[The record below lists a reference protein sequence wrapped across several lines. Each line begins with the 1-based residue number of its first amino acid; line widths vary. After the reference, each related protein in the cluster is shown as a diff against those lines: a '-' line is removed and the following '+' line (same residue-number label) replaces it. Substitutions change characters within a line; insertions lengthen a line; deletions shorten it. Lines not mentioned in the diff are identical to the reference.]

1 MKTTRAAF
9 ASAMLILGLAACSSS
24 RHEASEK
31 YYLVVS
37 NTKVAYWQTASAGL
51 SQAGHKLGVA
61 YEMVGPDSYDPQAEI
76 QSFRDAVAAAPSGIL
91 VSGADPVGMKDPI
104 DAAIAKGIPVIT
116 LDSDVPASKRLT
128 FVGTN
133 NYQAGLMGGR
143 VLAERMHNK
152 GDVVV
157 YTMPGQNNLDERLQG
172 YKNVLADHAQMKI
185 IRVVDVKGNPS
196 IAFDT
201 TEEILKGKTTPDGFV
216 CLVST
221 ACQEVADVLD
231 RHKVDGK
238 VLVGMDSDANTLSW
252 IQKGKIAATIAQK
265 PFTMAYYGAMM
276 LDGLHHYK
284 LPALDANFAQ
294 DTRSALPVFVDT
306 GVVLID
312 KSNADAFVKAQSAA
326 TAN

>member
-1 MKTTRAAF
+1 MKTTRAAL
-9 ASAMLILGLAACSSS
+9 ASAMLILGLAGCSSS
-24 RHEASEK
+24 QHEAAEK
-31 YYLVVS
+31 YYLVVA
-37 NTKVAYWQTASAGL
+37 NTKVPYWQAAGAGL

-61 YEMVGPDSYDPQAEI
+61 YDMVGPDSYDPPAEI
-76 QSFRDAVAAAPSGIL
+76 QAFKDAMAATPSGIL
-91 VSGADPVGMKDPI
+91 VSGADPIGMKDPI

-116 LDSDVPASKRLT
+116 LDSDVPTSKRLT
-128 FVGTN
+128 FIGTN

-172 YKNVLADHAQMKI
+172 YKNILADHAQMKI
-185 IRVVDVKGNPS
+185 VRVVDVKGNPS

-238 VLVGMDSDANTLSW
+238 VLVGMDSDANTLTW
-252 IQKGKIAATIAQK
+252 VQKGKIATTIAQK
-265 PFTMAYYGAMM
+265 PFTMAYYGVMM
-276 LDGLHHYK
+276 LDTLHHSK
-284 LPALDANFAQ
+284 LPKLDGNFAQ
-294 DTRSALPVFVDT
+294 DTHSPLPVFVDT
-306 GVVLID
+306 GAVLID
-312 KSNADAFVKAQSAA
+312 KNNVDAFVKQAA
-326 TAN
+326 ANSN